1 MSSRQLKLPHQWHP
15 AVDHYGVLGNRRL
28 QGLAASGLGMG
39 QGSLRPRHGIGL
51 RNGTLAAIGTSNFCG
66 PHFVGLWR
74 DIR

>member
-1 MSSRQLKLPHQWHP
+1 
-15 AVDHYGVLGNRRL
+15 
-28 QGLAASGLGMG
+28 
-39 QGSLRPRHGIGL
+39 L